1 MNGEELPVTKGDLS
15 IVFLT
20 VLSVDLFVP
29 NIFDVTV
36 GVYRTWGGNEVVVV
50 PEGDVLWEV
59 PSVDLCARVDDER
72 VDVLTAVM
80 VVV

>member
-1 MNGEELPVTKGDLS
+1 M
-15 IVFLT
+15 FLT
-20 VLSVDLFVP
+20 VLSVGLFVP

-36 GVYRTWGGNEVVVV
+36 GVYLTWGGNEVVVV

-59 PSVDLCARVDDER
+59 PSVDLCACVDDET

>member
-1 MNGEELPVTKGDLS
+1 M
-15 IVFLT
+15 
-20 VLSVDLFVP
+20 
-29 NIFDVTV
+29 
-36 GVYRTWGGNEVVVV
+36 VVV

-59 PSVDLCARVDDER
+59 PSVDLCACVDDET

>member
-29 NIFDVTV
+29 DIFDVTA
-36 GVYRTWGGNEVVVV
+36 GVCLPQGGNEVIVV

-59 PSVDLCARVDDER
+59 SSVDLCACVSDER

-80 VVV
+80 VV